1 MVVRAY
7 DILGRRAVHTIS
19 QFAISASVVK
29 SSVGTPVFHAS
40 ILGGIKANSNQHVE
54 WEKK

>member
-29 SSVGTPVFHAS
+29 SAVGTPVFHAS
-40 ILGGIKANSNQHVE
+40 VLSGIEANSNQHV
-54 WEKK
+54 K

>member
-1 MVVRAY
+1 MVVSAY

-29 SSVGTPVFHAS
+29 SAVGTPVFHAS
-40 ILGGIKANSNQHVE
+40 VLSGIEANSNQHV
-54 WEKK
+54 K